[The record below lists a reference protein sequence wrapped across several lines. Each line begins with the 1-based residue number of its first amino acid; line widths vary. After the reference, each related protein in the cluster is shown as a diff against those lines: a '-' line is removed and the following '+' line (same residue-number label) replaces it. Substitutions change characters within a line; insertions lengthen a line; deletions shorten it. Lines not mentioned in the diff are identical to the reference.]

1 MEKGLREEKRGEDMV
16 REKRPITKYDL
27 RLEKSK
33 RHIEAQER
41 RGDAK
46 YQRRP
51 RVIRGRE

>member
-1 MEKGLREEKRGEDMV
+1 MEKELREEKRGGNMV

-41 RGDAK
+41 RGGAK

-51 RVIRGRE
+51 RISRGGE

>member
-1 MEKGLREEKRGEDMV
+1 MEKELREEKRGGNMV

-41 RGDAK
+41 QGDAK